1 MAQRLDES
9 APAQTT
15 AREQIRQFAP
25 RLIVLALMCVLVQGL
40 MGLSYMG
47 AFGKPEAKKA
57 PPRARTMKPG
67 WLACRASTC
76 KRKKG

>member
-47 AFGKPEAKKA
+47 ALG
-57 PPRARTMKPG
+57 
-67 WLACRASTC
+67 
-76 KRKKG
+76 

>member
-25 RLIVLALMCVLVQGL
+25 RLIVLALMVIT
-40 MGLSYMG
+40 SG
-47 AFGKPEAKKA
+47 AGMNWWPLPVSPFEWL
-57 PPRARTMKPG
+57 PG
-67 WLACRASTC
+67 PV
-76 KRKKG
+76 